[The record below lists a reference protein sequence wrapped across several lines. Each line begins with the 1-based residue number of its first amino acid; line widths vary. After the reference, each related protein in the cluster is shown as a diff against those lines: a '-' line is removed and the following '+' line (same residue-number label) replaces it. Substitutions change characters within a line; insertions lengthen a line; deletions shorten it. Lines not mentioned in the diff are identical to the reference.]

1 MLERGGIQHSKLL
14 IIVDGSKIKALGP
27 LDLEKKKKKKLS
39 MRIHRTWGTLG
50 SVLGNHKCGNRSLHR
65 VDS

>member
-27 LDLEKKKKKKLS
+27 LDLEKKKKKKIEHENS
-39 MRIHRTWGTLG
+39 QD
-50 SVLGNHKCGNRSLHR
+50 LGNAWIGSWQP
-65 VDS
+65 